1 MSTSAA
7 LAFPLPLARPRAMT
21 RCECARVSFDQ
32 VARRVEDGLSLREA
46 CQQTRC
52 GQTCGAC
59 LPDLQAYL
67 ATRPRQLQGATE
79 GAAVAGP

>member
-1 MSTSAA
+1 MSTSAT

-21 RCECARVSFDQ
+21 RCECAGVPFEQ
-32 VARRVEDGLSLREA
+32 VGRLVDDGLTVAEA

-59 LPDLQAYL
+59 LPDLRTYL
-67 ATRPRQLQGATE
+67 AGS
-79 GAAVAGP
+79 